1 MDSEYLGEWK
11 QARRHDNQ
19 STNQLQTSHDQNWL
33 PPPIGSL
40 KPNVDVAIFQDRY
53 CFGAGMCIR
62 DEQARTQWHPG
73 AQTQTNLNLGGCKS
87 VVEDLRCC
95 NNNAT
100 DSEIILSKCS
110 QILDIIPNSIVSF
123 CKEANQQYCL

>member
-1 MDSEYLGEWK
+1 MLPSTTSEYLGEWK

-62 DEQARTQWHPG
+62 DEQ
-73 AQTQTNLNLGGCKS
+73 